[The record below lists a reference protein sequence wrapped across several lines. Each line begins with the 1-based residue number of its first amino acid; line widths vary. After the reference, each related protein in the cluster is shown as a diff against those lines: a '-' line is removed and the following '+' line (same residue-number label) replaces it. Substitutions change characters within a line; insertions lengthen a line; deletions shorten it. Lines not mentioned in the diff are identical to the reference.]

1 MAFHSVSFDAIGVRN
16 EVIVTE
22 PAALDRAG
30 EIARHETAALDEAC
44 SRFRDDSELVALN
57 ASAGTGNVPVS
68 PLLFEAIETALR
80 VAAATEGLVD
90 PTIGPAMRGLGYD
103 RDFDVVV
110 AGGPRPSFT
119 LVPATG
125 WRSVSL
131 DSEANAVS
139 LRAGSE
145 LDLGATAK
153 ALAADRICY
162 AVHEQTGSPVLVA
175 LGGDIAVAGS
185 PPGGWPV
192 RVSDSH
198 RDTKGGQVVAIR
210 NGGLASSSTTVRR
223 WRAGDVE
230 LHHIVDP
237 RTGTAAPEVW
247 RTATVTAPTCVEANA
262 AATAA
267 IILGAAA
274 PNWLAQRD
282 RPARLVRHDGSVAYF
297 CGWPGDRS

>member
-1 MAFHSVSFDAIGVRN
+1 VAFHSVSFDAIGVRN
-16 EVIVTE
+16 QVIVTE

-125 WRSVSL
+125 WR
-131 DSEANAVS
+131 
-139 LRAGSE
+139 
-145 LDLGATAK
+145 
-153 ALAADRICY
+153 
-162 AVHEQTGSPVLVA
+162 

-282 RPARLVRHDGSVAYF
+282 RPARLVRRDGSVAYF